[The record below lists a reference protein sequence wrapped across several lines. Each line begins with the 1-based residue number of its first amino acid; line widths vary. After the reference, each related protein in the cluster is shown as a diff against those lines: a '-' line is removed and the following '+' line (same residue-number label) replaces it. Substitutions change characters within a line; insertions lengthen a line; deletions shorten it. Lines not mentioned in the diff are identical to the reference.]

1 MENVNTVFS
10 GLGFSCVGVRELR
23 TGSYVFELASV
34 GRMTLH
40 VQVLN
45 GKGYVVF
52 SKIPTHVDVKE
63 DLNKVH
69 EALQVNT
76 RVESFQEDNA
86 YVYKYDTGEYVVDQV
101 LPIYVQEVLKEL
113 LEYVEND
120 LLGLL
125 KEVKTTVK

>member
-1 MENVNTVFS
+1 MENLNTVFN
-10 GLGFSCVGVRELR
+10 GLGLNCVGVRVLR

-40 VQVLN
+40 VQVME

-52 SKIPTHVDVKE
+52 SNIPTHVDVKE

-76 RVESFQEDNA
+76 RVESFKEENT

-113 LEYVEND
+113 LEYVEGN
-120 LLGLL
+120 LNSVVT
-125 KEVKTTVK
+125 EAKTTVQ